1 MKNRLF
7 RLFTLLFAAAVLLL
21 PLSGLAA
28 QTQLQAK
35 NVIILVGDGMGPS
48 QFGGLMHNTEIFT
61 VMKAA
66 LRLK

>member
-7 RLFTLLFAAAVLLL
+7 RVFTLLFAELMKKGRTAS
-21 PLSGLAA
+21 PLFLFGSGPGSE
-28 QTQLQAK
+28 K
-35 NVIILVGDGMGPS
+35 V
-48 QFGGLMHNTEIFT
+48 GGLMHNTEIFT